1 MNKRILISLTIV
13 AISILAVLL
22 ILPKWDL
29 YKSGQL
35 TTVNKD
41 EVSFYILKET
51 NLEQLA
57 SELKK
62 KGIIEDTESFIDVGE
77 YKNLSAKKI
86 ALGKYIIAPNTK
98 IKDLLNGFKINSKG
112 NGNAEVEV
120 KVTFSSCRGF
130 QQLEQMSTKVSGSIQ
145 LDSALLMDYLNDPET
160 MEHYGFSKE
169 EFPAMF
175 IPNTY
180 KMFYDTDEKAFTER
194 MAREYKRFWNA
205 ERMTQLRNLG
215 LNTPSQLYTLAS
227 IVYSEQSRI
236 GEEWP
241 VISKLY
247 LNRLDSGEKLQSDPT
262 FKFCWGNELDHVQ
275 RLLYE
280 HRDIDCEYNTYKNLG
295 LPPGPICL
303 VSSQVLNAV
312 LNPVDVDYIFM
323 CAKADYS
330 GRHNFTKSYREHAL
344 NARRFQ
350 NWISEELKNKS
361 K

>member
-1 MNKRILISLTIV
+1 MNRRLLFSLAIV
-13 AISILAVLL
+13 AILVLAALL
-22 ILPKWDL
+22 IWPKWDL
-29 YKSGQL
+29 YKSGQV
-35 TTVNKD
+35 TTLNEK
-41 EVSFYILKET
+41 EVPFFILKET

-57 SELKK
+57 SDLKQ
-62 KGIIEDTESFIDVGE
+62 KGIIEDTKSFIDVGE
-77 YKNLSAKKI
+77 YKDLSAAKI
-86 ALGKYIIAPNTK
+86 AIGKYIIAPNTK
-98 IKDLLNGFKINSKG
+98 VKDLLNGFKINSKG

-120 KVTFSSCRGF
+120 EVTFNSCRGF
-130 QQLEQMSTKVSGSIQ
+130 QQLEQMSQKVSRCIQ

-160 MEHYGFSKE
+160 MKHYGFSKE

-175 IPNTY
+175 IPDTY
-180 KMFYDTDEKAFTER
+180 KMFYDTDEKTFTKR
-194 MAREYKRFWNA
+194 MAREYKNFWN
-205 ERMTQLRNLG
+205 ERRRAQLQNVG
-215 LNTPSQLYTLAS
+215 LDRPSQLYTLAS

-236 GEEWP
+236 HDEWP

-262 FKFCWGNELDHVQ
+262 FKFCWGNELDKVQ

-280 HRDIDCEYNTYKNLG
+280 HRDIDCDYNTYKNRG

-303 VSSQVLNAV
+303 VSSRVLDAV

-323 CAKADYS
+323 CARADYS
-330 GRHNFTKSYREHAL
+330 GRHNFTKFYREHAQ

-350 NWISEELKNKS
+350 HWIAEELKNKS

>member
-1 MNKRILISLTIV
+1 MNKRIQFSLVIV

-22 ILPKWDL
+22 ILPKWNL

-35 TTVNKD
+35 TTINKN
-41 EVSFYILKET
+41 EASFYILKET

-57 SELKK
+57 AELKK
-62 KGIIEDTESFIDVGE
+62 NGIIDDTESFIAVGE
-77 YKNLSAKKI
+77 YKDLSAKKI

-112 NGNAEVEV
+112 NGNGEVEV
-120 KVTFSSCRGF
+120 EVTFNSCRGF
-130 QQLEQMSTKVSGSIQ
+130 QQLNQMSKKVSGSIQ
-145 LDSALLMDYLNDPET
+145 LDSAALMDYINNPET
-160 MEHYGFSKE
+160 MEYYGFSKE

-194 MAREYKRFWNA
+194 MAREYKSFWNA
-205 ERMTQLRNLG
+205 ERMKQLQDLG

-236 GEEWP
+236 DDEWP
-241 VISKLY
+241 IISKLY

-262 FKFCWGNELDHVQ
+262 FKFCWGNDLDHVQ

-280 HRDIDCEYNTYKNLG
+280 HRDIECEYNTYKNRG

-303 VSSQVLNAV
+303 VSSNVLNAV

-323 CAKADYS
+323 CARADYS
-330 GRHNFTKSYREHAL
+330 GRHNFTKLYREHAQ